1 MAARVLLQRVSPS
14 NCFAGP
20 IRHQAVTAVLTT
32 LLILAARRAGDS
44 LLGGW
49 RCRPLPTGSV
59 RRSSGIIQSRSMNM
73 PIPPLLIFPAWQ
85 STDSLS
91 HPTQP
96 KKPIYDDVDAAP
108 TTATLPPAKSAS
120 RPSSDAPPSPS
131 SSTATTVVA
140 PENPATPALQE
151 IAVVAPHQA
160 TRGPTPTDRLAAHV
174 REARLFLYRHACS
187 AEDAV
192 NRTMA
197 RAFHLEK
204 SFTDTVA
211 SLAPP
216 PASGEKLMPGLVY
229 VLVAAMAGS
238 IVTRRSNILLRAT
251 VPAAFGVG
259 MGWTVL
265 PITMGNVGDLAWRY
279 EQRFPAVAESHVKT
293 REAWQNTVSFARAH
307 RQVAV
312 QTVDEKVKSVRETV
326 EDWVRKGK

>member
-1 MAARVLLQRVSPS
+1 MTIANASPPFKFAAWKS
-14 NCFAGP
+14 
-20 IRHQAVTAVLTT
+20 
-32 LLILAARRAGDS
+32 
-44 LLGGW
+44 
-49 RCRPLPTGSV
+49 TGS
-59 RRSSGIIQSRSMNM
+59 N
-73 PIPPLLIFPAWQ
+73 PISP
-85 STDSLS
+85 
-91 HPTQP
+91 QP
-96 KKPIYDDVDAAP
+96 KKPIYDDLDAAP

-120 RPSSDAPPSPS
+120 RPSPDAPSSPSP
-131 SSTATTVVA
+131 STATTVVA
-140 PENPATPALQE
+140 PESPAAPSLQE
-151 IAVVAPHQA
+151 AAAAAVVVHQP
-160 TRGPTPTDRLAAHV
+160 TTHHGPTPTDRLAAHV
-174 REARLFLYRHACS
+174 REGRLFLYRHACS

-251 VPAAFGVG
+251 VPAAFAVG

-265 PITMGNVGDLAWRY
+265 PVTMGNVGDLAWRY
-279 EQRFPAVAESHVKT
+279 EQRFPAVAEGHVKT
-293 REAWQNTVSFARAH
+293 REAWQNTVSFARTN
-307 RQVAV
+307 RQVV
-312 QTVDEKVKSVRETV
+312 VETVDEKVKSVRETV